1 MSRAVEQVVPHAAA
15 GFSVGLGLGL
25 YEETADGLLFAA
37 LVMALLVALQVVG
50 WAWPLAF
57 PRS

>member
-1 MSRAVEQVVPHAAA
+1 MSRAVKQIVPHTAA

>member
-1 MSRAVEQVVPHAAA
+1 MSRSIEQYVPHAVA

-25 YEETADGLLFAA
+25 YEEMTDGLLFAA
-37 LVMALLVALQVVG
+37 LVVALLVALHVVG